1 MEDVKLM
8 EKVLIAPEK
17 PTKRR
22 RIFLSNIDL
31 SLVVYIDSVTF
42 FDPPPNQMSFSE
54 VCNTL
59 KRAVSEL
66 LVTYDFLAGRLVPA
80 LEETHR
86 LEIDCNGAGAVVA
99 AATTESKLSQFG
111 ELMAPKPEFR
121 QLVAFVQDE
130 AGMELKDK
138 PILLMQLTQF
148 GCGSLALSLRFY
160 HCAVDGIAA
169 SDVEANMAAL
179 TRGEDLAI
187 IPNPDRTIFK
197 ARNPPKISHPHY
209 EYSRGLDADH
219 SIDADYSFTVRGT
232 SGTTIEQVT
241 PQKQTHLIYLSPQQ
255 IASLKK
261 AVLME
266 GKLEN
271 CTTFQV
277 VAAKIW
283 KARSIAV
290 EMAEERI
297 STMLFPVDARKRV
310 VPQAP
315 PGFSGNA
322 LIPGFARASVRELKE
337 KDESYLVKKVQEGLE
352 RLDDEYVRSGIDWLE
367 VNRGVPC
374 REGSFSLVA
383 WWRLGLEEKEFA
395 WGRVKCA
402 TPIIVRPGLVILLP
416 GGPKGEG
423 GLNICLQLPEDQIK
437 EFRRLMMED

>member
-8 EKVLIAPEK
+8 EKVLIVPEK

-42 FDPPPNQMSFSE
+42 FDPPPNQMTFSE
-54 VCNTL
+54 VCHTL

-99 AATTESKLSQFG
+99 AATTESKLSQF
-111 ELMAPKPEFR
+111 
-121 QLVAFVQDE
+121 
-130 AGMELKDK
+130 
-138 PILLMQLTQF
+138 
-148 GCGSLALSLRFY
+148 
-160 HCAVDGIAA
+160 DGIAA

-209 EYSRGLDADH
+209 EYSRGIDADH

-290 EMAEERI
+290 ETAEERI

-337 KDESYLVKKVQEGLE
+337 KDKSYLVKKVQEGLE